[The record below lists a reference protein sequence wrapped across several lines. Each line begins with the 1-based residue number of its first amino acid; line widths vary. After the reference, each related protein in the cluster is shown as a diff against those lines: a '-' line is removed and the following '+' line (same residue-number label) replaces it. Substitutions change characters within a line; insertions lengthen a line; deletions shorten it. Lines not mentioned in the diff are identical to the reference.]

1 MEALPLVGLI
11 EIGQRGCVQRPVV
24 TMWRTRH
31 PDFPQPVA
39 VQAVG
44 PVFWGPEIDA
54 WLERTGRAHPPEQQW
69 TRKQV
74 TGKHGYGGP
83 K

>member
-24 TMWRTRH
+24 SMWRTRH
-31 PDFPQPVA
+31 ADFPAPVA
-39 VQAVG
+39 ELAIG
-44 PVFWGPEIDA
+44 PVFWAPDIDA
-54 WLERTGRAHPPEQQW
+54 WLTRTGRARPPQQWW

-74 TGKHGYGGP
+74 TGRHRYRGP
-83 K
+83 T